1 MIENHDY
8 FGDIMADIAE
18 ASQKKLKTR
27 ISKFRKCNK
36 DEQEKEKFFNKLGIS
51 FTINVPGEETEMEKM
66 INIYSNPD
74 GNITY
79 SEYIYP
85 DEENFSQEGISNEEL
100 ESIVDDFSDFK
111 LKLDNDGEIDED
123 SLDSFCSFTINLFN
137 KNPEKKDD
145 LITIYTTPDG
155 SVLFAEY
162 VYTEEENFSQIDI
175 TEKDLK
181 VIVEAFSDYKLNME

>member
-1 MIENHDY
+1 MIRNHDY

-36 DEQEKEKFFNKLGIS
+36 DEQEKEKFFNK
-51 FTINVPGEETEMEKM
+51 
-66 INIYSNPD
+66 YSNPD

>member
-1 MIENHDY
+1 
-8 FGDIMADIAE
+8 MADIAE

-51 FTINVPGEETEMEKM
+51 FTINVPDENSENEKM

-85 DEENFSQEGISNEEL
+85 DEEKLLEFRSVMLRQLLRLRVLREGQETA
-100 ESIVDDFSDFK
+100 V
-111 LKLDNDGEIDED
+111 
-123 SLDSFCSFTINLFN
+123 
-137 KNPEKKDD
+137 
-145 LITIYTTPDG
+145 
-155 SVLFAEY
+155 
-162 VYTEEENFSQIDI
+162 
-175 TEKDLK
+175 
-181 VIVEAFSDYKLNME
+181 

>member
-1 MIENHDY
+1 MNNIIAIVGMCGVGKSVASEILEELDYKKVY
-8 FGDIMADIAE
+8 FGGVTME
-18 ASQKKLKTR
+18 VLK
-27 ISKFRKCNK
+27 
-36 DEQEKEKFFNKLGIS
+36 
-51 FTINVPGEETEMEKM
+51 EEGLEVTPENEKM

-100 ESIVDDFSDFK
+100 ESIVNDFSDFK

-155 SVLFAEY
+155 SVLFAGEIIPCSKAFNPLY
-162 VYTEEENFSQIDI
+162 I
-175 TEKDLK
+175 LK
-181 VIVEAFSDYKLNME
+181 VEHGGTRWVISLSL

>member
-1 MIENHDY
+1 MIKNHDY

-51 FTINVPGEETEMEKM
+51 FTINVPDEETEKEKM

-123 SLDSFCSFTINLFN
+123 SLDSFCSFT
-137 KNPEKKDD
+137 
-145 LITIYTTPDG
+145 
-155 SVLFAEY
+155 EY

>member
-51 FTINVPGEETEMEKM
+51 FTINVPDENYENEKM
-66 INIYSNPD
+66 INIY
-74 GNITY
+74 
-79 SEYIYP
+79 YP
-85 DEENFSQEGISNEEL
+85 NEENFSQEGISNEEL